1 MESHKSKREEY
12 LPQDDGGVVEEPL
25 VERARFERLRE
36 REETQD
42 IEDYNADVGREIVNN
57 NETCAYDVLKSHISG
72 YFRSILKSP
81 PAEILMT
88 EDGLATGASLR
99 RDVHT

>member
-1 MESHKSKREEY
+1 MESHKCEREEY

-25 VERARFERLRE
+25 VERARFERLWE

-42 IEDYNADVGREIVNN
+42 IEDYNANVGREIVNN
-57 NETCAYDVLKSHISG
+57 NEARAYDVFESHIGG
-72 YFRSILKSP
+72 YFRRILKSP
-81 PAEILMT
+81 PWEILMT